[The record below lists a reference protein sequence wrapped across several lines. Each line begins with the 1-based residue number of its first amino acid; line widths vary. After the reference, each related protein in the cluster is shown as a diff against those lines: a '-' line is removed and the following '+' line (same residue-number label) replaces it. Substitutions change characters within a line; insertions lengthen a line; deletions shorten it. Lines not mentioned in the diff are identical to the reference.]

1 MMMMNDYEVPRYDE
15 SEPSD
20 DNNDNDDD
28 DDDEKGGYVNPN
40 QHLAIPAWH
49 LIPSTDHPPTLISQ
63 WSSSSVPSSS
73 LSSSSVQSSSL
84 SS

>member
-1 MMMMNDYEVPRYDE
+1 MVMMIDDEVPIYDD

-20 DNNDNDDD
+20 DNNGDNNN

-49 LIPSTDHPPTLISQ
+49 LIPSPDHPPTPIFITDL
-63 WSSSSVPSSS
+63 
-73 LSSSSVQSSSL
+73 LDD
-84 SS
+84 